1 MGRCWA
7 ALLLLGAM
15 CVPGIGREFG
25 GLLLNADFGVLPDL
39 DDAPPGDEVAAQTT
53 IRPGGVKLP
62 DRHPGVRA
70 DATTD
75 DCPSAE

>member
-7 ALLLLGAM
+7 ALLLLGAV
-15 CVPGIGREFG
+15 CVPGISGEIG
-25 GLLLNADFGVLPDL
+25 GLLLNADLGVLPDSA
-39 DDAPPGDEVAAQTT
+39 DAPPGDEVAAKITT
-53 IRPGGVKLP
+53 RPGGVKLP